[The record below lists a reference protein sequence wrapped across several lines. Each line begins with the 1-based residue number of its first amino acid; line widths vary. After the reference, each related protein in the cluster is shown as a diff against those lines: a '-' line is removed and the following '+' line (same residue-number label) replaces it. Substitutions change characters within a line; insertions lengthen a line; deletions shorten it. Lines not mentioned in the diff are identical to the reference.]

1 MFCGCFWGPCTSRL
15 QSRPHFG
22 AIHSSQPTSALHFWP
37 HRCVPEAPYNS
48 WSFLPFSFCLR
59 CPVDCPPDPFSFLML
74 SKLLL
79 WLQNLHEIPSRGL
92 LNFLQAI
99 SSCWHSTVL
108 VLLFENLGLY
118 LTPVSGRLLCKPL
131 LNSP

>member
-1 MFCGCFWGPCTSRL
+1 MGA
-15 QSRPHFG
+15 FG
-22 AIHSSQPTSALHFWP
+22 ALAPHAYSPDPILEPSTAPSLLLQLHFWP